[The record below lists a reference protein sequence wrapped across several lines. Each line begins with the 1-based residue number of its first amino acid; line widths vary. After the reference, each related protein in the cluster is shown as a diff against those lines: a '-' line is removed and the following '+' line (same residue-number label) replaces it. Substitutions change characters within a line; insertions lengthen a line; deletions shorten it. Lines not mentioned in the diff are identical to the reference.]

1 MTASELAIIVDGSV
15 ATTPAMAAVVR
26 GFAGGVRLGAGI
38 GVSAVIGVGPGAAV
52 ELGVGADVGAA
63 VGVAL
68 ALGAASAQ
76 APVVAVPIIDT
87 RSSRLNPHPM
97 GPRSTCRRI
106 MAVRLAPRP
115 RWVLRPGRPPRP
127 PPRWSTGAA
136 DRSAVA
142 RLP

>member
-52 ELGVGADVGAA
+52 GL
-63 VGVAL
+63 AL

-87 RSSRLNPHPM
+87 RSSRLTPHPM

-115 RWVLRPGRPPRP
+115 RWVLRPGRPHRP